1 VVTEDEIARVIR
13 EVPDPEL
20 PFLSIEELG
29 MVGNIVSDGAGN
41 FTVELLPTYLGCPA
55 SDVILDSV
63 KSAVSTWGS
72 AVSVVW
78 VGNPIWS
85 TDRIGPEARE
95 KMRIHGIAPPEGTT
109 ADRRFLTG
117 TSTAVSCPRCG
128 SRETRLVSPFGS
140 TACKAHFACTACGEP
155 FDHFK
160 CI

>member
-1 VVTEDEIARVIR
+1 MTRAELERVLA

-20 PFLSIEELG
+20 PFLSIAELG
-29 MVGNIVSDGAGN
+29 MIGNIATDEQGT

-63 KSAVSTWGS
+63 KSAVSPWGS
-72 AVSVVW
+72 AVNVAW
-78 VGNPIWS
+78 VGTPVWS
-85 TDRIGPEARE
+85 TDRIGAEARE

-117 TSTAVSCPRCG
+117 ASTSVACPRCR

>member
-1 VVTEDEIARVIR
+1 MTRAELERVLA

-20 PFLSIEELG
+20 PFLSIAELG
-29 MVGNIVSDGAGN
+29 MIGNIATDEKGI

-63 KSAVSTWGS
+63 KSAVAPWGS
-72 AVSVVW
+72 AVNVAW
-78 VGNPIWS
+78 VGTPVWS
-85 TDRIGPEARE
+85 TDRIGAEARE

-117 TSTAVSCPRCG
+117 ASTSVACPRCR

-140 TACKAHFACTACGEP
+140 TACKAHYACTACGEP